1 MILSP
6 ERDGRLTASLFASA
20 IGIGYDSRQKL
31 WRQLTGREEKFQGNA
46 NTQWGSDHENDAI
59 LKYEIE
65 TGDLVSYSRNRQG
78 FLIHDKHDW
87 LGCTPDG
94 IVYKGQE
101 SLILEAKCPS
111 NMELYG
117 KIPDHYMP
125 QVQGQMEISGLRK
138 AHFLC
143 WTPTGF
149 EVFEVEK
156 NEEYW
161 TECFQFLSDFWAC
174 VKEDREPPKR
184 KKPTLPTVEYRKII

>member
-1 MILSP
+1 MTLSL

-31 WRQLTGREEKFQGNA
+31 WRQLTGREERFQGNA
-46 NTQWGSDHENDAI
+46 NTQWGSDHEHDAI

-65 TGDLVSYSRNRQG
+65 TGDMVMYSGKRQQ

-111 NMELYG
+111 SVELYQR
-117 KIPDHYMP
+117 IPDHYLP
-125 QVQGQMEISGLRK
+125 QVQGQMEISGLMK
-138 AHFLC
+138 AHFVC
-143 WTPTGF
+143 WTPTAF

-161 TECFQFLSDFWAC
+161 AECFQLLSDFWAC
-174 VKEDREPPKR
+174 VKEDREPEKR
-184 KKPTLPTVEYRKII
+184 KKPTLQKVEYRKII

>member
-1 MILSP
+1 MTLSP

-31 WRQLTGREEKFQGNA
+31 WRQLTGREERFQGNA

-65 TGDLVSYSRNRQG
+65 TGDLVRYSRNKQG

-87 LGCTPDG
+87 MGCTPDG
-94 IVYKGQE
+94 IVYRGQE
-101 SLILEAKCPS
+101 CIILEAKCPA

-125 QVQGQMEISGLRK
+125 QVQGQMEISGLEK
-138 AHFLC
+138 AHFVC

-161 TECFQFLSDFWAC
+161 EECFHFLSDFWAC
-174 VKEDREPPKR
+174 VKEDREPQKR